1 MVRKR
6 QVASVR
12 GELVK
17 KSRESALAA
26 VQIFN
31 NPSMSFKSEA
41 YIVLMII
48 AWTYLLHAYYRA
60 NGVEYRYFKI
70 NGQKRKFDRTVKG
83 AYKYWELERC
93 LNCSESPIDKD
104 TANNL
109 KFLIG
114 LRHEIEHQM
123 TNKIDDLLS
132 ARFQACC
139 LNYNEYLKKHFGEEL
154 GIENHLSFSLQFS
167 SIDQEQKE
175 MLIDQEGLPKNIS
188 TYILDFDNT
197 LSDEDFA
204 NPKYAYR
211 ILFVPKTV
219 NNRGQA
225 DKVIEFVK
233 SDSPLAEG
241 LNKQYAVFKEI
252 EKTKYLPSQILKI
265 MEGEG
270 FESFTMHAHT
280 QLVKKFDAK
289 NPKHNFGTM
298 VAGKHWHYYS
308 NWVDTVRDELKKSIK
323 SSNP

>member
-1 MVRKR
+1 MSGRNR
-6 QVASVR
+6 IIGSVKN
-12 GELVK
+12 ELVK

-48 AWTYLLHAYYRA
+48 AWTYLLHAYYRKE
-60 NGVEYRYFKI
+60 NVEYRYFEMQ
-70 NGQKRKFDRTVKG
+70 GTRKKFHKTAKG
-83 AYKYWELERC
+83 AFKYWELERC
-93 LNCSESPIDKD
+93 LNCDKSPIDKD

-109 KFLIG
+109 RFLIG

-123 TNKIDDLLS
+123 TNRIDDLLS

-139 LNYNEYLKKHFGEEL
+139 LNYNEYLKKYFGDDL
-154 GIENHLSFSLQFS
+154 GIEKHLSFSLQFS
-167 SIDQEQKE
+167 SIDEEQKE

-188 TYILDFDNT
+188 SFILDFDQA

-211 ILFVPKTV
+211 ILFVPKST
-219 NNRGQA
+219 NKKGQA

-241 LNKQYAVFKEI
+241 LNRQYAVIKET
-252 EKTKYLPSQILKI
+252 EKIKYLPGQVVAK
-265 MEGEG
+265 MAEEG
-270 FESFTMHAHT
+270 FTNINMHKHT
-280 QLVKKFDAK
+280 KLVNQFDAR
-289 NPKHNFGTM
+289 NPANGLSVL
-298 VAGKHWHYYS
+298 VADKQYYYYEK
-308 NWVDTVRDELKKSIK
+308 WLDTVRAELRK
-323 SSNP
+323 

>member
-1 MVRKR
+1 MARIRTVG
-6 QVASVR
+6 SVKD
-12 GELVK
+12 ELVK

-48 AWTYLLHAYYRA
+48 AWTYLLHAYYRSKKI
-60 NGVEYRYFKI
+60 EYKYFD
-70 NGQKRKFDRTVKG
+70 QKGRVRRFHRTAKG

-93 LNCSESPIDKD
+93 LNSSESPIDKD
-104 TANNL
+104 SANNL
-109 KFLIG
+109 RFLIG

-123 TNKIDDLLS
+123 TNRIDDLLS

-139 LNYNEYLKKHFGEEL
+139 LNYNEYLKKYFGDKL

-167 SIDQEQKE
+167 SINQEQKE
-175 MLIDQEGLPKNIS
+175 MLIDQEDLPKNIS
-188 TYILDFDNT
+188 SYILDFDSA

-219 NNRGQA
+219 NKRGQA

-241 LNKQYAVFKEI
+241 LNKQYAVIKEI
-252 EKTKYLPSQILKI
+252 EKTKYLPGQIVSK
-265 MEGEG
+265 MVGEG
-270 FESFTMHAHT
+270 FTDFTQYKHT
-280 QLVKKFDAK
+280 LLVRKHSAK
-289 NPKHNFGTM
+289 DLNKGFS
-298 VAGKHWHYYS
+298 VKIADKQWYYYGS
-308 NWVDTVRDELKKSIK
+308 WLDLVRKELVSATL
-323 SSNP
+323 